1 MSESSPHLLE
11 LESQSQLLERLELL
25 THFGSNLI
33 TVNGVEGAGKSWLAQ
48 RYLEVFAPNKEQ
60 VLLMA
65 RSTHTATS
73 QRVMIFSQLFADPYI
88 DPQDSLLDSFSQL
101 TDDEVVDIVV
111 VIDDAQHLDDFLI
124 AECWE
129 WVLAAQQNPNW
140 TVNVLLFA
148 LPATVEKMISRLMYG
163 QDHKPIELDI
173 EPLSEMDARHF
184 FESLV
189 IKYVDRRVEKKARNE
204 FKTVVPLPGDIMA
217 LGEISV
223 EKKIIIRSIIGSPL
237 NLLLIAL
244 LLLAIAGG
252 SAWWLWQQP
261 NAEQQ
266 AEQILTSIE
275 QTAIPSLDTPSTPD
289 EQTPA
294 PTQDGQSTIDTTP
307 LAQGDRELQWAK
319 EQGIA
324 DDSSALPPSVVGSEE
339 SVGSDDG
346 DKKRVVIN
354 AEVVDAL
361 LGQESSDTSDDASEQ
376 GANGEESTD
385 EEQVGAAPAVSN
397 TDTDAN
403 ADTGANSDTNT
414 DTDTDNLAEQR
425 QAGAATPSSET
436 DAPQDDLATSEQT
449 GNASVNETQAE
460 SPVRFSYAREALM
473 ALPGRNYTLQL
484 AALRSPQEVQRFLD
498 THQIQSQ
505 VRIYPTLRN
514 EQTWYIITYQDY
526 PTIQLARD
534 AVNTLPESL
543 RGLEPWAK
551 SLRQVQREIERV
563 K

>member
-65 RSTHTATS
+65 RPNHTATS
-73 QRVMIFSQLFADPYI
+73 QRVMIFSQLFADPYL

-148 LPATVEKMISRLMYG
+148 IPATVEKMISRLMYG

-275 QTAIPSLDTPSTPD
+275 QTAIPSLETSSTPD

-294 PTQDGQSTIDTTP
+294 PTQDGQSSSDTTP

-324 DDSSALPPSVVGSEE
+324 DDSSALPPAVVGSQA
-339 SVGSDDG
+339 SVGNDDD

-354 AEVVDAL
+354 ADVVDAL
-361 LGQESSDTSDDASEQ
+361 LGQESSDTSEQ
-376 GANGEESTD
+376 AANSEESTD
-385 EEQVGAAPAVSN
+385 AEQVGAEPTGSN
-397 TDTDAN
+397 ADAG
-403 ADTGANSDTNT
+403 ADTGANSDTNA
-414 DTDTDNLAEQR
+414 DTDNQAEQP
-425 QAGAATPSSET
+425 QADATAPSSET
-436 DAPQDDLATSEQT
+436 DAPQDDLAASEQT
-449 GNASVNETQAE
+449 GNDSVNETQAQ

>member
-1 MSESSPHLLE
+1 MSASSPHLLE
-11 LESQSQLLERLELL
+11 LESQTQLLERLELL

-33 TVNGVEGAGKSWLAQ
+33 TISGAPGSGKSWLAQ
-48 RYLEVFAPNKEQ
+48 RYLEVFAQNKDQ

-65 RSTHTATS
+65 RPTHTATS
-73 QRVMIFSQLFADPYI
+73 QRVMIFSQLFADPYL
-88 DPQDSLLDSFSQL
+88 DPQESLLDSFSQL
-101 TDDEVVDIVV
+101 TDDEVVDIVIA
-111 VIDDAQHLDDFLI
+111 IDDAQHLDDFLI

-148 LPATVEKMISRLMYG
+148 IPATVEKMVGRLMYG
-163 QDHKPIELDI
+163 QDHKPIELEV

-189 IKYVDRRVEKKARNE
+189 VKYVDRRVEKKVRNE

-266 AEQILTSIE
+266 AEQILNSLE
-275 QTAIPSLDTPSTPD
+275 QTAIPSLDSSDSQD
-289 EQTPA
+289 EQA
-294 PTQDGQSTIDTTP
+294 PQSEPEGQSATESASLT
-307 LAQGDRELQWAK
+307 QGDRELQWAQ

-354 AEVVDAL
+354 ADVVDAL
-361 LGQESSDTSDDASEQ
+361 LGEESAPASEQSSTEASVASEADSAIGDSVESQPADTQADQASPEDSKVDSADATGSESPEGSEGQDARSADASE
-376 GANGEESTD
+376 
-385 EEQVGAAPAVSN
+385 AAP
-397 TDTDAN
+397 N
-403 ADTGANSDTNT
+403 A
-414 DTDTDNLAEQR
+414 
-425 QAGAATPSSET
+425 
-436 DAPQDDLATSEQT
+436 
-449 GNASVNETQAE
+449 
-460 SPVRFSYAREALM
+460 VRFSYAREALM
-473 ALPGRNYTLQL
+473 ALPGKHYTLQL
-484 AALRSPQEVQRFLD
+484 AALQSPQEVQRFLD
-498 THQIQSQ
+498 THQVASQ
-505 VRIYPTLRN
+505 VRIYPTVRN
-514 EQTWYIITYQDY
+514 EKTWYIITYQDY

-534 AVNTLPESL
+534 AVSTLPASL
-543 RGLEPWAK
+543 RAAEPWAK
-551 SLRQVQREIERV
+551 SLRQVQREIERA